1 MPTAV
6 FAKGYRHGGRLYIP
20 GDRAELPKEDFDGLA
35 RRGIVTAPGSGT
47 DSAAAKESAKA
58 VDDKPTKKETKT
70 TTPRP
75 AKAAGVDKWRA
86 YAESLGHNVNG
97 LDKSEIIALV
107 S

>member
-47 DSAAAKESAKA
+47 ASAAAKDPAKA
-58 VDDKPTKKETKT
+58 SDKSTKKETKT

-75 AKAAGVDKWRA
+75 AKAAGVDKWRT
-86 YAESLGHNVNG
+86 YAESLGHNVKG
-97 LDKSEIIALV
+97 LDKAEIIALV